1 MCKFKLSKKFTEKA
15 AKVVETAMDI
25 EALITCE

>member
-1 MCKFKLSKKFTEKA
+1 MCKLKLSKKFTEKA
-15 AKVVETAMDI
+15 AKFVERAMDI